1 MVSLNG
7 QKKNSLICF
16 VPFDQIIKI
25 KICHMVIS
33 EHLEVIEGRRR
44 LIAMDVLDSEEEA
57 EDGSIDND
65 GAGLD

>member
-1 MVSLNG
+1 
-7 QKKNSLICF
+7 
-16 VPFDQIIKI
+16 
-25 KICHMVIS
+25 MVIS

>member
-1 MVSLNG
+1 M
-7 QKKNSLICF
+7 F
-16 VPFDQIIKI
+16 E
-25 KICHMVIS
+25 S
-33 EHLEVIEGRRR
+33 EHPEVTEERRR